1 MMKERD
7 YGIIILWKIL
17 VLLRLMTT
25 VYYNVLSLKN
35 NKKFLKSQVE
45 TKQDLFVPKT
55 QIE

>member
-25 VYYNVLSLKN
+25 VYYNILSL
-35 NKKFLKSQVE
+35 KKFLKSQVE